1 VIQLTKEF
9 RLNPELMIGQSEVQL
24 DAAPQAAKNTSSSS
38 PIMKSPAKSPMDL
51 EFELNQSNTGDIKV
65 SNNLV
70 GSNAADVSSPACSQT
85 SLAIATPPS
94 PPTTTLRENATS
106 QRVHDEFEE
115 ARTRHRIK
123 HVARAQ
129 QESAR
134 RKKKSAR
141 SRTNLKRPQETLVAP
156 VPTTQVHTVA
166 LLPPAEIPA
175 VQTHGRCRKL
185 YSQLRRRL
193 SRKVAPAIAPVTV
206 PLSSPVLLTIAEETK
221 QTKSASTPASSS
233 FHWGHRP

>member
-1 VIQLTKEF
+1 
-9 RLNPELMIGQSEVQL
+9 MIGQSEVQL
-24 DAAPQAAKNTSSSS
+24 DAAKNTSSSS

-94 PPTTTLRENATS
+94 PPTTTLFTDENATS

-123 HVARAQ
+123 HVARAR

-141 SRTNLKRPQETLVAP
+141 SRTNLKRPQVTLVAP

-175 VQTHGRCRKL
+175 VQTRGRCRKL

-206 PLSSPVLLTIAEETK
+206 SLSSPVLLTIAEETK